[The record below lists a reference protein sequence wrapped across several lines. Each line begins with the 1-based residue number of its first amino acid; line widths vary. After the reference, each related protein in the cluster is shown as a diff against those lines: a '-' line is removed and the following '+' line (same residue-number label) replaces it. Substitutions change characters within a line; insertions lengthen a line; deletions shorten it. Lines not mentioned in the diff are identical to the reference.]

1 MTKSELI
8 YNLKCSGL
16 SWSQV
21 AERTGTPAKV
31 CPTLAKGHMNS
42 HSLPHWNTVAAEQ
55 VVLNAA
61 EPEFEE
67 IDPTVE
73 LRKSLAYLADQAR
86 NSGDAE
92 REAAFVKALSYL
104 V

>member
-21 AERTGTPAKV
+21 AERAGTPAKV
-31 CPTLAKGHMNS
+31 CPTLAKNHMIS
-42 HSLPHWNTVAAEQ
+42 HKLPHWNTVTEP

-61 EPEFEE
+61 EPGFKE
-67 IDPTVE
+67 IDPTIE
-73 LRKSLAYLADQAR
+73 LRKGLAYFADQAR
-86 NSGDAE
+86 NAGDTE
-92 REAAFVKALSYL
+92 RESAFTKALSYL

>member
-21 AERTGTPAKV
+21 AERTETPAKV

-42 HSLPHWNTVAAEQ
+42 HKLPHWNTVTAQHE
-55 VVLNAA
+55 VLTAA
-61 EPEFEE
+61 EPSFEE

-73 LRKSLAYLADQAR
+73 LRKGLSYLADHAR
-86 NSGDAE
+86 AAGDTE
-92 REAAFVKALSYL
+92 KESAFVKALSFL
-104 V
+104 I